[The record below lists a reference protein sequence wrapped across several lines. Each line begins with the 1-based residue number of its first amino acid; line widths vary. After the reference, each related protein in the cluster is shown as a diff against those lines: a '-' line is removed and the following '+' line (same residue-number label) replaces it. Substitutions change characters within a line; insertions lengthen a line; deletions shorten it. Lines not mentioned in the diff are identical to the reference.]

1 MFGKVF
7 SWIRRK
13 RLISVIAAALAA
25 PAALG
30 VQGHQYQANLQALQN
45 DAKKVLV
52 ETRSYHQ
59 TLNMIEAKV
68 KKSQSRREITNEEV
82 VQILEEYQMIISGI
96 YSKVNIGTRLDR
108 EIKSVVDSFNDM
120 RKGDEAGRQGF
131 IRVREISNGYK
142 DIRSLR
148 GDCEKYL
155 KETKKLIV
163 ALTNDPNSR
172 DISFEEKAAF
182 IERSSS
188 VVRLLVFRLEVI
200 MR

>member
-1 MFGKVF
+1 
-7 SWIRRK
+7 
-13 RLISVIAAALAA
+13 
-25 PAALG
+25 
-30 VQGHQYQANLQALQN
+30 
-45 DAKKVLV
+45 
-52 ETRSYHQ
+52 
-59 TLNMIEAKV
+59 
-68 KKSQSRREITNEEV
+68 
-82 VQILEEYQMIISGI
+82 
-96 YSKVNIGTRLDR
+96 
-108 EIKSVVDSFNDM
+108 
-120 RKGDEAGRQGF
+120 
-131 IRVREISNGYK
+131 
-142 DIRSLR
+142 LR